1 MNLLLSAIP
10 WPYKLLA
17 AAALAVA
24 LVGFGWVKGMYYA
37 HDKFVAATSQQS
49 QQVAAIKQRQAEATV
64 KVVTEYVDRVQVVR
78 ERGAEIVK
86 EVPVYVPFS
95 TTCDLPGGFRLLHDA
110 AARGELP
117 DPAGIADA
125 APVAAQDTAATVTDN
140 YQQCRENTEQ
150 LTALQAWV
158 VEMAKI
164 SHNSP

>member
-10 WPYKLLA
+10 LPYKLLA

-24 LVGFGWVKGMYYA
+24 LVGFGWVNGMCYA

-49 QQVAAIKQRQAEATV
+49 RQVAAIKQRQAEATV

-95 TTCDLPGGFRLLHDA
+95 TSCDLPGGFRMLHDA

-117 DPAGIADA
+117 DPTGIADA

-140 YQQCRENTEQ
+140 YQRCRENTEQ
-150 LTALQAWV
+150 LIGLQAWITAQNKV
-158 VEMAKI
+158 TK
-164 SHNSP
+164 